1 VSAIGWV
8 GTGLMGSRMAANL
21 LRAGHQL
28 AVWNRT
34 RAKAQPL
41 LEQGAA
47 WAESPAALAAG
58 CEVLMTSLT
67 DAAAVDAVLFGAHAA
82 ASLRPGA
89 LVIDFSSITPLGA
102 RAHATALR
110 ALGIAH
116 LDAPVSGGTRGAAA
130 GTLAIMVGGEAADIE
145 RARPLFAPLGR
156 PTHVGPSG
164 AGQIAKLANQLIVAV
179 TIGAVAEAL
188 TLAARAGADP
198 AAVRTALS
206 GGFADSR
213 ILQEHGARML
223 ADDVAPGGTV
233 ANQIKDLDAALA
245 LAAASALELPQLVTA
260 RQQFEALQAMY
271 GGQLDHS
278 AIYRM
283 LMARSAAGPHPDHTS
298 GLRPPVSDQGP
309 LR

>member
-1 VSAIGWV
+1 VTRIGWV

-21 LRAGHQL
+21 LRAGHPIT
-28 AVWNRT
+28 VWNRT
-34 RAKAQPL
+34 RDKVQPL
-41 LEQGAA
+41 LDQGAV
-47 WAESPAALAAG
+47 WAGTPAELAG
-58 CEVLMTSLT
+58 TCEVMMTSLT
-67 DAAAVDAVLFGAHAA
+67 DGAAVDAVLFGAQAA

-89 LVIDFSSITPLGA
+89 LVIDHSSITPAAA

-110 ALGIAH
+110 ALGLAH

-130 GTLAIMVGGEAADIE
+130 ATLAIMVGGEVADFE
-145 RARPLFAPLGR
+145 RARPLFAALGR
-156 PTHVGPSG
+156 TTHVGPSG

-198 AAVRTALS
+198 AAVREALS

-213 ILQEHGARML
+213 ILQEHGARMIN
-223 ADDVAPGGTV
+223 DDVAPGGTV

-245 LAAASALELPQLVTA
+245 LAAASALELPLLGVA
-260 RQQFEALQAMY
+260 RQQFEALKSMF
-271 GGQLDHS
+271 GDQLDHS

-283 LMARSAAGPHPDHTS
+283 LMARSAAGAGPDA
-298 GLRPPVSDQGP
+298 PV
-309 LR
+309 RRH